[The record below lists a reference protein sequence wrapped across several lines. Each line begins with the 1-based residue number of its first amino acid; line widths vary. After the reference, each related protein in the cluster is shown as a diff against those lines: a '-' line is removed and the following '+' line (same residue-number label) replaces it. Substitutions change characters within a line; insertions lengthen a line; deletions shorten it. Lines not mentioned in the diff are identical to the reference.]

1 MDGFIQRAYI
11 CHSEWESVPSD
22 SVSALL
28 YPLNITHETFFPGT
42 GCQIRSGHKPWDC
55 SPDVEG
61 GIWPEVCSKHR
72 HMLQIKKRLLFF
84 LMSDAIV
91 SSSACFGA
99 HSGGD

>member
-1 MDGFIQRAYI
+1 M
-11 CHSEWESVPSD
+11 PSD

-84 LMSDAIV
+84 LCQMLLLARLRALV
-91 SSSACFGA
+91 PTLGVTNKA
-99 HSGGD
+99 